1 MADLGISTKIASAV
15 LLMALVAL
23 GVGGVAIAK
32 MSAMS
37 KDADAIY
44 THGLLPVQ
52 EIDQLKIDM
61 DQTRRNML
69 NYAISSSEASYAKYQ
84 TALDDNDASFA
95 TNLKEY
101 RALSTD
107 PALADKLS
115 TTWAEFEKLRDS
127 DLLPAARRGDL
138 PAVEKARDEVVL
150 PAATSA
156 TAIAEQLS
164 QAEAA
169 DAKQRQEE
177 AAAAFTSARITIIV
191 MLVAGVIIAMAF
203 ALVIARTILAGVRKV
218 SYAVEG
224 LAACDLTRLANI
236 ESRDEFGVMGRGLD
250 QAILA
255 VKTTISELVHTATSL
270 STAAVNLSKVSDE
283 LTIGAGEAS
292 SKAGSAAASAE
303 QISSNVQTVAA
314 GAEEM
319 TASIREIAGTS
330 SAAAQVA
337 NESMTIARD
346 TSGQIAEL
354 GQASTEIGDVVR
366 LITSIA
372 EQTNLLA
379 LNATIEAARAGE
391 MGKGFAVVASEV
403 KDLAQETA
411 KATEDI
417 TTRIGAIQQ
426 RSAGASSAISRIEE
440 VIGQITDYSTT
451 IASAVEEQSA
461 TTNEMTR
468 SISDAAQGSTEV
480 QASFAAVSQVT
491 GATADAARSSKEAAD
506 DLSGLATKM
515 NSLVGRFTY

>member
-1 MADLGISTKIASAV
+1 MADRGIAAKIASAV

-23 GVGGVAIAK
+23 GVGGVAIVR
-32 MSAMS
+32 MSEMS

-52 EIDQLKIDM
+52 EIDAVKIDM
-61 DQTRRNML
+61 GDTRRNML
-69 NYAISSSEASYAKYQ
+69 NYAISRSTASYAKYQ
-84 TALDDNDASFA
+84 QALESNDSSFA
-95 TNLKEY
+95 TNLRQY
-101 RALSTD
+101 RAIAAD
-107 PALADKLS
+107 PALVDELGA
-115 TTWAEFEKLRDS
+115 TWAQFQKLRDS

-138 PAVEKARDEVVL
+138 AAVEKARDEVTL
-150 PAATSA
+150 PAATRS

-164 QAEAA
+164 QREAT
-169 DAKQRQEE
+169 DAKIRQD
-177 AAAAFTSARITIIV
+177 AASAAYRSART
-191 MLVAGVIIAMAF
+191 LIIALLAMGVALAVGF
-203 ALVIARTILAGVRKV
+203 ALFIAQVILAGVRRV
-218 SYAVEG
+218 SHAVDG
-224 LAACDLTRLANI
+224 LAACDLTKFANI
-236 ESRDEFGVMGRGLD
+236 DSRDEFGVMGRGLD
-250 QAILA
+250 QAIVA
-255 VKTTISELVHTATSL
+255 VKTTVTELVTTATAL
-270 STAAVNLSKVSDE
+270 SGAALNLSRVSDE

-292 SKAGSAAASAE
+292 GKAGAAASAAE
-303 QISSNVQTVAA
+303 QISNNVQTVAA
-314 GAEEM
+314 GAEQM

-330 SAAAQVA
+330 AQAAQVA
-337 NESMTIARD
+337 NESMSIAHD

-417 TTRIGAIQQ
+417 TTRISAIQQ
-426 RSAGASSAISRIEE
+426 RSAGASTAISRIEE
-440 VIGQITDYSTT
+440 VISQITDYSTT

-468 SISDAAQGSTEV
+468 SISDAAQASNEV

-506 DLSGLATKM
+506 DLSGLATKL
-515 NSLVGRFTY
+515 NTLVGRFSY